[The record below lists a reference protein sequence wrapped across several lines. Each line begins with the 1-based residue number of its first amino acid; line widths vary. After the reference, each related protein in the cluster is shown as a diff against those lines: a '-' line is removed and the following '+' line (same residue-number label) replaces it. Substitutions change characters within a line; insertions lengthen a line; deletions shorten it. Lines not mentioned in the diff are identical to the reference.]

1 MATTTGRDAPRSV
14 VIERKGR
21 PAMVVYVFGRYVR
34 LAHWVRNG
42 VLIWLILSGI
52 YLGNPFLA
60 RLGVGQATEGL
71 IMAQVRGWHVAAGW
85 VLLAFTLARIYQFL
99 FITETGRLGIGHEL
113 RMGRILFRW
122 KAWRDQLAFY
132 LLLRRD
138 HPHFT
143 YSNYGPL
150 QYLVYTM
157 LYASLLI
164 ISITGI
170 LIAAPYTNGGVAAWG
185 ASLFTPI
192 EVWMGG
198 ITTVRIVHRFV
209 MWWFILF
216 TLAHIYMAVWNSMR
230 TGNLLIEGI
239 ISGFKA
245 ESTDIRE
252 HDPRAGRGKGK
263 E

>member
-1 MATTTGRDAPRSV
+1 MATTTGKDAPRSV
-14 VIERKGR
+14 VIERTGR
-21 PAMVVYVFGRYVR
+21 PAMVVYIFGRYVR
-34 LAHWVRNG
+34 AAHWIRNG
-42 VLIWLILSGI
+42 VLIWLVFSGI

-60 RLGVGQATEGL
+60 RVGLVQATESL
-71 IMAQVRGWHVAAGW
+71 VVAQIRGWHVAAGW
-85 VLLAFTLARIYQFL
+85 VLLALTLARIYQFV

-113 RMGRILFRW
+113 RMGRILFNG
-122 KAWRDQLAFY
+122 KAWRDQLGFY
-132 LLLRRD
+132 FLLRRD
-138 HPHFT
+138 HPNFT

-150 QYLVYTM
+150 QYLVYM
-157 LYASLLI
+157 LLYASLVV
-164 ISITGI
+164 ISVTGI

-185 ASLFTPI
+185 ASLFQPI

-209 MWWFILF
+209 MWWFVFF

-245 ESTDIRE
+245 ESVDVRE
-252 HDPRAGRGKGK
+252 HEPKPGKGK
-263 E
+263 GKA